1 MNELPL
7 LVVVTVVGYLLGS
20 IPSGQIVGALFGG
33 IDLSTRGSGKTG
45 MTNALRTMGWGA
57 AIAVLLGDLA
67 KGALAVLV
75 ARWLFSAS
83 PALSA
88 QPLAEVLAGFAAV
101 IGHNWSIYIKLK
113 GGRGVVVSAAVFI
126 ILCWPA
132 ALISAAIAVAAIA
145 LSRFVSLGSLI
156 GAAVGLVLLTAFVV
170 WAHYPAAYL
179 IYGVLAAPLIWLRHL
194 DNIQRLLA
202 GTERKLGQRA

>member
-7 LVVVTVVGYLLGS
+7 YVLITVIGYLLGS
-20 IPSGQIVGALFGG
+20 IPSGQIVARLYGG
-33 IDLSTRGSGKTG
+33 VDLSTRGSGKTG
-45 MTNALRTMGWGA
+45 ATNVLRTLGPGA
-57 AIAVLLGDLA
+57 ALVVVLGDLA
-67 KGALAVLV
+67 KGIVAVLV
-75 ARWLFSAS
+75 ARWLVH
-83 PALSA
+83 PVEA
-88 QPLAEVLAGFAAV
+88 QQVAEVLAGFAAV

-132 ALISAAIAVAAIA
+132 ALISAVIAVAAIA